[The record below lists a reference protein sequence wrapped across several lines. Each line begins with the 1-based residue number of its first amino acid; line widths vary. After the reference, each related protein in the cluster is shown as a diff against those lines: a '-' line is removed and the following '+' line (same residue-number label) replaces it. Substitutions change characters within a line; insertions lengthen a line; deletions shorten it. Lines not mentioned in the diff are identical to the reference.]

1 MTHFQLTVTFDC
13 TTHLNTCGNVIFS
26 LEEEEE
32 GKTEEQSVT
41 EEMEISTRS
50 KGKNKVCKVFR
61 W

>member
-1 MTHFQLTVTFDC
+1 MTPFQLSVTFDC
-13 TTHLNTCGNVIFS
+13 TAHLNTCGNVIFS

-32 GKTEEQSVT
+32 GKTEEQAVT